1 MSRLYTAY
9 TWCASP
15 LPIGQHRSPIELK
28 ITYRSS
34 SNFIFLYQNT
44 FGSQLTQALD
54 SNNKQKHFLFHY
66 DIQVVAG
73 NVVSDIYINLSGLII
88 AISLSEN
95 CTIFYKNGRGK
106 EKHIYLSLSIIF
118 HKRMQNFLCKSWLC
132 STAFNFVT
140 ILVPRK

>member
-1 MSRLYTAY
+1 MSRLHTAY

-73 NVVSDIYINLSGLII
+73 NVVSDIIGTLICRGLLSLFHYMKIVLYFTRMGEEKRNIYISAYLLYFTNECKIFYAKVGFAAQLS
-88 AISLSEN
+88 ISLQ
-95 CTIFYKNGRGK
+95 Y
-106 EKHIYLSLSIIF
+106 
-118 HKRMQNFLCKSWLC
+118 
-132 STAFNFVT
+132 
-140 ILVPRK
+140 